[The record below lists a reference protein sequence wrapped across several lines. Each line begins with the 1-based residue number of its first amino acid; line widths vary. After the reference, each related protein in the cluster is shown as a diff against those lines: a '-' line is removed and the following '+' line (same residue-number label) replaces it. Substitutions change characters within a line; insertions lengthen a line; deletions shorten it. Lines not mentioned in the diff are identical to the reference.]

1 MLNFASEQILDFQ
14 ENAVLNALAQIH
26 TWFFYYMK
34 ELKHFPC
41 FSVFNLGSLLYKN
54 C

>member
-1 MLNFASEQILDFQ
+1 MDFQ
-14 ENAVLNALAQIH
+14 GNVLLYVLVQIH
-26 TWFFYYMK
+26 TWFFCYMK